1 MNEQIMQS
9 ILQKIKDYQSIM
21 IFRHIRMDGDCMGA
35 TKGFKDILTAS
46 FPKKDI
52 YLIDPSQSSEFLAFL
67 GGDDE
72 EVSDEIYAKSLAI
85 VLDTASLDRISNKK
99 YALCKEIIKIDH
111 HINITPY
118 GDISWVE
125 EERSS
130 TCEMIT
136 HFYQTFKDELKITK
150 EGAKYLFTG
159 MVTDSGRF
167 RYREVSGETMRL
179 AASLLDIGIDT
190 DTLYAHLYMQSKES
204 MIYKGYILK
213 NMKVTENGVAYFF
226 VSNKTQAK
234 LGLSREDASA
244 GVSALENIENC
255 LIWIAFIENEDKSI
269 RVRLRS
275 RFITV
280 NDIAEKYHG
289 GGHSCASGATVYS
302 KKELKS
308 LINDADAKLKE
319 YKENNEGW
327 L

>member
-1 MNEQIMQS
+1 MNEQTMKL
-9 ILQKIKDYQSIM
+9 ILDKIKEYDTIM
-21 IFRHIRMDGDCMGA
+21 IFRHIRMDGDCTGS
-35 TKGFKDILTAS
+35 TKGLKEIIKAS
-46 FPKKDI
+46 FPQKSV
-52 YLIDPSQSSEFLAFL
+52 YLIDQTQSSEFLAFL
-67 GGDDE
+67 GADDQ
-72 EVSDEIYAKSLAI
+72 EVSDEVYKQALAI
-85 VLDTASLDRISNKK
+85 VVDTASTERISNKK

-111 HINITPY
+111 HIDIAPY
-118 GDISWVE
+118 GDVSWVE

-130 TCEMIT
+130 ASEMIA
-136 HFYQTFKDELKITK
+136 HFYNTFKEQLKITK
-150 EGAKYLFTG
+150 DGAKYLFTG

-179 AASLLDIGIDT
+179 AGMLLDIGIDV

-213 NMKVTENGVAYFF
+213 NMKITENGVAHFF
-226 VSNKTQAK
+226 VSNKTQEK
-234 LGLSREDASA
+234 LNLSREDASA

-302 KKELKS
+302 KKELNS
-308 LINDADAKLKE
+308 LIADADAKLKE
-319 YKENNEGW
+319 YKENNTGW